1 MSQKLLK
8 IGPDIAQLV
17 RISRPAWRC
26 EGYNQPLERERLPR
40 HSAVPTLSSSLTQ
53 PSSRRTNSGAQLRG
67 REGPQLDKHGQCVT
81 IPVCAQEGDFWGG
94 EGRVSGDCE
103 SGVAVKPLV
112 PSALCTVLIHPSQTS
127 SNHRAPSPHAGP
139 PSTQEGLHMAVS
151 TARPGCMS
159 QQGQAIK
166 PTKEWQGRPRVGIHS
181 IAPGCGK
188 CAGLPQPQ
196 TLDTVTCRR
205 SY

>member
-81 IPVCAQEGDFWGG
+81 IPVCAQQGDFWGG
-94 EGRVSGDCE
+94 GGGERWLWE
-103 SGVAVKPLV
+103 
-112 PSALCTVLIHPSQTS
+112 
-127 SNHRAPSPHAGP
+127 R
-139 PSTQEGLHMAVS
+139 
-151 TARPGCMS
+151 RR
-159 QQGQAIK
+159 GQA
-166 PTKEWQGRPRVGIHS
+166 PRAFCSMYSAHS
-181 IAPGCGK
+181 SQSDLLQSQSSVPACG
-188 CAGLPQPQ
+188 GLPA
-196 TLDTVTCRR
+196 RR
-205 SY
+205 RASTWPCQLPGPVAWVNKAKL